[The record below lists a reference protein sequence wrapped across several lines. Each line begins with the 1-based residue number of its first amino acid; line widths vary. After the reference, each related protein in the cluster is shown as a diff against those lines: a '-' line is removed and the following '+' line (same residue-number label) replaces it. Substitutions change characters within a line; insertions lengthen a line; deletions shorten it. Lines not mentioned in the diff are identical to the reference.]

1 MNQLATRD
9 RQRALTMLLLLT
21 ALSATVLG
29 ATACANIRL
38 ISDYDPIVDEAVT
51 ALQKDVDT
59 FLTRLDDEVAPTVE
73 EAQEIFDQL
82 HVDLRAIQV
91 RASAQTKNE
100 LIIQQLDLVADNLGL
115 LTEAYG
121 EGIEDPQEIELFRNS
136 FQTQFR
142 AILKLELAKR
152 RGE

>member
-1 MNQLATRD
+1 MNHLVTGS
-9 RQRALTMLLLLT
+9 RQRALTLLLLLT
-21 ALSATVLG
+21 VVGASA
-29 ATACANIRL
+29 CSSIRL

-59 FLTRLDDEVAPTVE
+59 FLTRLDDTEPPTVE
-73 EAQEIFDQL
+73 EATTVFDELQ
-82 HVDLRAIQV
+82 VDLRAIQV

-100 LIIQQLDLVADNLGL
+100 LIIQQLDLVADNVEL
-115 LTEAYG
+115 LAEAYL
-121 EGIEDPQEIELFRNS
+121 EGIEDPQEIELFRNT

>member
-1 MNQLATRD
+1 MNQLAIAT
-9 RQRALTMLLLLT
+9 RQRALALLLLLT
-21 ALSATVLG
+21 VVG
-29 ATACANIRL
+29 AAACSTIRL
-38 ISDYDPIVDEAVT
+38 ISDYDPIIDESVT

-59 FLTRLDDEVAPTVE
+59 FLTQLERDEAPTFDDSR
-73 EAQEIFDQL
+73 EAYEKML
-82 HVDLRAIQV
+82 VDLRAIQV

-100 LIIQQLDLVADNLGL
+100 LIIQQLDLVADNLAL
-115 LTEAYG
+115 MAEAHR

-136 FQTQFR
+136 LQAQFR